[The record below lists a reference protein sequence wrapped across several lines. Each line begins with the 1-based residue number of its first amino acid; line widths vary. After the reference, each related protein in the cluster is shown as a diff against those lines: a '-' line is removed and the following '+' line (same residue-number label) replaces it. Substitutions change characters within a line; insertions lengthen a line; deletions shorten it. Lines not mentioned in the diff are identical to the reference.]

1 MDTLARILYFGSI
14 LAAFPMFVGLSFGAL
29 RRLAGWM
36 RLLPLPP
43 IAYIAW
49 RAFDELAPALLHAGE
64 LDTAEFQRLLYERW
78 SALSRPALYASALM
92 LGLLGLGILLRARV
106 AGQRAG
112 LQRRDQ

>member
-1 MDTLARILYFGSI
+1 
-14 LAAFPMFVGLSFGAL
+14 MFVGLSFGAL

-92 LGLLGLGILLRARV
+92 LGLPVGDHAWKSVVWCVGILIIAIPLA
-106 AGQRAG
+106 AI
-112 LQRRDQ
+112 LFRRKTTN